1 MKKRK
6 EKQVKRQNK
15 KLKVRFC
22 PRCGSNDI
30 MAVLGFK
37 LGSIY
42 ECKKCGFRGALFPE
56 QDLEEFIKLKNKNGR
71 KK

>member
-1 MKKRK
+1 
-6 EKQVKRQNK
+6 
-15 KLKVRFC
+15 
-22 PRCGSNDI
+22 

-56 QDLEEFIKLKNKNGR
+56 QDLEEFIKLKKKNGR

>member
-1 MKKRK
+1 
-6 EKQVKRQNK
+6 
-15 KLKVRFC
+15 
-22 PRCGSNDI
+22 

>member
-1 MKKRK
+1 MQKRIK
-6 EKQVKRQNK
+6 KQVKERK
-15 KLKVRFC
+15 KSKKIKFC
-22 PRCGSNDI
+22 PICGSSDI

-56 QDLEEFIKLKNKNGR
+56 QDLEEFIKLNKKLKNK
-71 KK
+71 K